1 MKTLFMAAAMLAAVH
16 SPAAAGGFS
25 YDDYA
30 AVLEARVDD
39 SAGVGYAGVDYAGL
53 KRSPER
59 LRRFT
64 TALAELPRETYE
76 AWDTPDRIAF
86 WINAYNAL
94 TLELIVDNYPIK
106 ASLLRKLVFPA
117 NSIRQIPGAWKGV
130 KFTVMGE
137 EMTLDHIEHQIL
149 RREFDEPRIHVALV
163 CAAVSCPPL
172 RREPF
177 RGADLDRQLDD
188 QARRFLARPDVLAVN
203 RKKGVVRLSAIF
215 DWFKDDFVKQYGG
228 GGRDDRATAAVLDF
242 VGRYAGDDVRSY
254 LQSGDVKVEYFDY
267 DWTLNEQEQ

>member
-1 MKTLFMAAAMLAAVH
+1 MKTLMVTAALFIAVC
-16 SPAAAGGFS
+16 SPALAGGFS

-39 SAGVGYAGVDYAGL
+39 NARVDYAGL
-53 KRSPER
+53 KQSPER
-59 LRRFT
+59 LERFT
-64 TALAELPRETYE
+64 NALAGLPRETYE
-76 AWDTPDRIAF
+76 EWGTPERIAF

-94 TLELIVDNYPIK
+94 TLKLIVDNYPIK

-172 RREPF
+172 RREPY
-177 RGADLDRQLDD
+177 RGADLDHQLDD
-188 QARRFLARPDVLAVN
+188 QARRFLSRPDALIVD
-203 RKKGVVRLSAIF
+203 REKGVVRLSAIF
-215 DWFKDDFVKQYGG
+215 DWFKDDFVKQYRG
-228 GGRDDRATAAVLDF
+228 GGRDDRPTAAVLDF
-242 VGRYAGDDVRSY
+242 VSRYAGDEVR
-254 LQSGDVKVEYFDY
+254 QFIENGDFKVEYLDY
-267 DWTLNEQEQ
+267 DWTLNEQGQ